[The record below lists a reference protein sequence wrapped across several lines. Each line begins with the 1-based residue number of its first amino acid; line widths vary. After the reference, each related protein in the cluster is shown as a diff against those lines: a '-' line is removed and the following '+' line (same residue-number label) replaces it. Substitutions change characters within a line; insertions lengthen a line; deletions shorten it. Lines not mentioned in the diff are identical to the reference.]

1 MFKYTLI
8 NIALCLSCGALILL
22 IGNIVYEA
30 ILAKRFYKHM
40 KEQHDTFMKSLE
52 RDREQR

>member
-8 NIALCLSCGALILL
+8 NIALYLTCGAQILL
-22 IGNIVYEA
+22 IGYIVYEA
-30 ILAKRFYKHM
+30 ILARRFYKHM
-40 KEQHDTFMKSLE
+40 EEQHDAFMKSLE

>member
-1 MFKYTLI
+1 MFKYIFI
-8 NIALCLSCGALILL
+8 NIALGLSCGALILL

-40 KEQHDTFMKSLE
+40 EEQHDAFMKSLE

>member
-8 NIALCLSCGALILL
+8 NIALYLSCGALILL
-22 IGNIVYEA
+22 IGYIVYEA
-30 ILAKRFYKHM
+30 ILARRFYKHM
-40 KEQHDTFMKSLE
+40 EEQHNSFMKSLE

>member
-22 IGNIVYEA
+22 ISYIVYEA
-30 ILAKRFYKHM
+30 ILARRFYKHM
-40 KEQHDTFMKSLE
+40 EEQHDLFMKSLE

>member
-22 IGNIVYEA
+22 ISYIVYEA
-30 ILAKRFYKHM
+30 ILARRFYKHM
-40 KEQHDTFMKSLE
+40 EEQHNSFMKSLE